1 MRTVVHIAVVV
12 AFGLAAGSVS
22 VRASSSDSKVP
33 DQQSIEA
40 LEARASQA
48 QPREQCFLYAQL
60 VHQMT
65 ELSVK
70 QYAEG
75 NVEGASGLL
84 KKIQL
89 VAQKIHLSLANNDK
103 RLKNAEILLN
113 HTAFRLNE
121 MLHASSYEDRQLVQ
135 QTLAQVNN
143 AQNEAMMEV
152 FHK

>member
-1 MRTVVHIAVVV
+1 MRTVVRIV
-12 AFGLAAGSVS
+12 ALVALNLTVIPLC
-22 VRASSSDSKVP
+22 ASSPDEKSP

-40 LEARASQA
+40 LETKASQA

-70 QYAEG
+70 QYAAG
-75 NVEGASGLL
+75 NVDAANGLL

-89 VAQKIHLSLANNDK
+89 MAQKIHFSLANNDK

-113 HTAFRLNE
+113 HTAFRLTE
-121 MLHASSYEDRQLVQ
+121 MLHASNYEDRPLVE
-135 QTLAQVNN
+135 QTLAQINQ
-143 AQNEAMMEV
+143 AQNETMMEV